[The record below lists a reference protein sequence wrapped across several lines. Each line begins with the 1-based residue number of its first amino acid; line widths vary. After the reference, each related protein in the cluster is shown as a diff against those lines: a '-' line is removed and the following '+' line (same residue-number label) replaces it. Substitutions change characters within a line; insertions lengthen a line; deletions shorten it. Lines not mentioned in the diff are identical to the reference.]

1 MRIGI
6 IGMGWVG
13 SSVAIS
19 VLQRGV
25 ADELV
30 LFDIKDGLAEGEA
43 MDLSHGAAYLPTA
56 KVSAAS
62 SMDELL
68 DLDAV
73 VIAAG
78 RAGGPDESRLD
89 LNRGNAR
96 ILRTIA
102 EQLRGSRGLIVV
114 LTNPVD
120 VMTRVA
126 QQASGRDPAHVIGT
140 GTMLETARIRYAL
153 GRDLG
158 LAPLSVHAQVVGEH
172 GDTNVPLWSSARI
185 GGRPLRDWPDWSR
198 AREGALAEEVRAAAY
213 EIIRRK
219 GVTNHAIGLVT
230 ASLLGWSEGRAARV
244 LTVSRVRE
252 AFGGVALS
260 MPTLVQESG
269 ANELAPPEMDDVE
282 RAALEHSAQVL
293 DAAWHDVA

>member
-25 ADELV
+25 ASEL
-30 LFDIKDGLAEGEA
+30 LLYDLKEGLAEGEA
-43 MDLSHGAAYLPTA
+43 MDLSHGATFLPSA
-56 KVSAAS
+56 RVSAAS
-62 SMDELL
+62 SLSEFL
-68 DLDAV
+68 DLDAI

-78 RAGGPDESRLD
+78 RAGTADESRLD

-96 ILRTIA
+96 IVRAIASELR
-102 EQLRGSRGLIVV
+102 ESRGLIVV

-126 QQASGRDPAHVIGT
+126 QQASGRPPENVIST
-140 GTMLETARIRYAL
+140 GTMLETARLRYAI
-153 GRDLG
+153 GRELG
-158 LAPLSVHAQVVGEH
+158 LDTQSVHASVVGEH
-172 GDTNVPLWSSARI
+172 GDTNVPLWSGARI
-185 GGRPLRDWPDWSR
+185 GGRPIRDWASWTPE
-198 AREGALAEEVRAAAY
+198 REVGIAEEVRAAAY

-230 ASLLGWSEGRAARV
+230 AALLGFRQGPATRV
-244 LTVSRVRE
+244 LTVSRVR
-252 AFGGVALS
+252 ASFDGVALS
-260 MPTLVQESG
+260 MPTLVGPTG
-269 ANELAPPEMDDVE
+269 ATELPWPDMDDTE
-282 RAALEHSAQVL
+282 SAALSHSAEVL
-293 DAAWHDVA
+293 AGAWSDIA